1 MLADVHVP
9 KDANFM
15 KEKDLNKME
24 EHRVGG
30 FCKEEI
36 SMKEK
41 AFQKPIIGD
50 LSREEILLRE
60 KALKKPMTDQLIRV
74 KKKEGI
80 VGEKLMS
87 SAIESLRNN
96 TDKEVVGLKKSD
108 GLKRKYRNRY
118 NDEEWD
124 LEERLKKQFK
134 SLKGRFS
141 RNLPEEF
148 MSEISKWGGTE
159 VTLVIQKPL
168 FKTDLQRDH
177 GRVSIPVKQIRER
190 FLRDYEEEVLENQQE
205 IDVQLIHR
213 PERSGIPILRTTNI
227 ILRQWDMK
235 KLSGKV
241 STTYVLRTTW
251 NDVAKVNGLKP
262 GDVIQIWSFRNREEK
277 LCLAL
282 VVVGRGSDQ
291 KQKQKI
297 PSSFLFSL
305 QTENTQPRNRR
316 SPSLLHPKPFLLLL
330 RPPSLFHLG
339 FFATEVA
346 GRDSCWQGQLGSQ
359 LPDQQLCQAS
369 SANCLLD
376 QGPSFIVCEKLIF
389 ILLLLR
395 PPSLFHLGFFA
406 TDSYGRDSCG
416 PDNCGQDSLE
426 ASYLTSSFAKHLL
439 PNTYSG

>member
-1 MLADVHVP
+1 MKSDLSFADFKCLKINPNWSPLDMLVEAAYVAKVKWKAKLKLERRIQRYSMAKNSNAADVHVP

-36 SMKEK
+36 LMKEK

-74 KKKEGI
+74 KKKEVI

-96 TDKEVVGLKKSD
+96 TDQEVVGLKKSD

-141 RNLPEEF
+141 RSENWETKPCSKSKFLPIIPLPYPPPDLPEEF

-213 PERSGIPILRTTNI
+213 RERSGIPILRTTNI

-262 GDVIQIWSFRNREEK
+262 GDVIQIWSFRNKEEK

-282 VVVGRGSDQ
+282 VVVGRGSEQ
-291 KQKQKI
+291 KQK
-297 PSSFLFSL
+297 S
-305 QTENTQPRNRR
+305 N
-316 SPSLLHPKPFLLLL
+316 
-330 RPPSLFHLG
+330 
-339 FFATEVA
+339 
-346 GRDSCWQGQLGSQ
+346 
-359 LPDQQLCQAS
+359 
-369 SANCLLD
+369 
-376 QGPSFIVCEKLIF
+376 
-389 ILLLLR
+389 
-395 PPSLFHLGFFA
+395 
-406 TDSYGRDSCG
+406 SY
-416 PDNCGQDSLE
+416 
-426 ASYLTSSFAKHLL
+426 
-439 PNTYSG
+439 